1 MNIHDNE
8 TKNTIRELMAHTS
21 SNGHN
26 PFKVPNGYFDTLTNR
41 VMQRINA
48 EGAHTAQKSNTRLFF
63 RLAAAA
69 MLAGAF
75 FMAGLAIY
83 ERSTP
88 LTSNADDI
96 IFAQELEYTDELLD
110 YAMLDNSDIEY
121 YLTAAE

>member
-121 YLTAAE
+121 YLTEAE

>member
-8 TKNTIRELMAHTS
+8 TKNTIRELMAQTS

-26 PFKVPNGYFDTLTNR
+26 PFKVPNGYFDTLSNR

>member
-26 PFKVPNGYFDTLTNR
+26 PFKVPNGYFDTLPNR

-48 EGAHTAQKSNTRLFF
+48 EGAQAAPKGKTRLFF
-63 RLAAAA
+63 HLAAAA

-75 FMAGLAIY
+75 FIAGLAIY

>member
-26 PFKVPNGYFDTLTNR
+26 PFKVPNGYFDTLPNR

-75 FMAGLAIY
+75 FMAGLTIS

>member
-26 PFKVPNGYFDTLTNR
+26 PFKVPNGYFDTLPNR

-83 ERSTP
+83 ERSIP

>member
-1 MNIHDNE
+1 
-8 TKNTIRELMAHTS
+8 MAHTS

-48 EGAHTAQKSNTRLFF
+48 EGAHTAQKSNTRFFF

-121 YLTAAE
+121 YLTEAE

>member
-8 TKNTIRELMAHTS
+8 TKNTIRELMARTS

-26 PFKVPNGYFDTLTNR
+26 PFKVPNGYFDTLPNR

-48 EGAHTAQKSNTRLFF
+48 EGAHTAQKSNTRFFF

-88 LTSNADDI
+88 LTSNANDI